1 MNLLLLFCNICIYDF
16 ACFVAHF
23 GFARWIIKVKQNYKN
38 LYVISSLWETH
49 YILSPIL
56 NGLPNKVWLASKKSA
71 LIKIHEWIN
80 KTNLPHTSVYDS
92 AVTSVT
98 YDFFFFFLLLWELW
112 AFWLAAVHS
121 FAWSCFKLFLNSP
134 LYSHWRN
141 VDQNITTNN
150 FGPND
155 FCCSFIFNGQDWTAM
170 YYKYKNIFVLNLIW
184 YRHLHMYVLINSPH
198 FALTAA
204 GY

>member
-80 KTNLPHTSVYDS
+80 KTNFSMSTPQKAYTKHLYKVNPVSYCIHQHDS
-92 AVTSVT
+92 QG
-98 YDFFFFFLLLWELW
+98 E
-112 AFWLAAVHS
+112 
-121 FAWSCFKLFLNSP
+121 
-134 LYSHWRN
+134 
-141 VDQNITTNN
+141 
-150 FGPND
+150 
-155 FCCSFIFNGQDWTAM
+155 FN
-170 YYKYKNIFVLNLIW
+170 Y
-184 YRHLHMYVLINSPH
+184 
-198 FALTAA
+198 
-204 GY
+204 